1 MSGLQTLFLQQNFP
15 YDGTQ
20 LHSLWAYLNHNK
32 LGPSVVSWVGP
43 CQIEPV
49 HMVDGEDL
57 NAGAIIQ
64 GSLMLH
70 FVIELFD
77 RDLAFAVAL
86 QRLFVAI
93 AKDELNSKAK
103 ILQAKPLRQS
113 GDDLYW
119 GSRKLSISIATVSP
133 VSQMIHMALNVSNEG
148 TPVPTC
154 SLRDF
159 KVAPRPLALRLMK
172 SWSEEYSSIITATQ
186 KVRPVG

>member
-1 MSGLQTLFLQQNFP
+1 MKTLYLDQNML

-20 LHSLWAYLNHNK
+20 LKPLWAYLNYK
-32 LGPSVVSWVGP
+32 ILGPSVVSWQGP
-43 CQIEPV
+43 CEIDFE

-57 NAGAIIQ
+57 NEGAAIR

-70 FVIELFD
+70 FVFEIFD

-93 AKDELNSKAK
+93 LKDQLNQGATALKK
-103 ILQAKPLRQS
+103 RPLIQK

-119 GSRKLSISIATVSP
+119 GKRKLSISIATVSP
-133 VSQMIHMALNVSNEG
+133 VSQLIHLAVNISNVG
-148 TPVPTC
+148 TPVKTC
-154 SLRDF
+154 SLQDF
-159 KVAPRPLALRLMK
+159 KIAPKRLAERVMELWSQEFDSILR
-172 SWSEEYSSIITATQ
+172 ATQ